1 MRKDM
6 KLFMCL
12 IVFMMMS
19 PIIVFADNNRIYTDK
34 YYSAYDNPS
43 EYPYKSDEFVQKI
56 YMSEEKKKTGADRKI
71 INETEYVYNS
81 LSFRYVVING
91 IIPTTNTYLSEVEI
105 FNNNSLVPYTY
116 SCTNCY
122 GNIQTNLNNGLY
134 YDDIDRPMFGS
145 FTMVIDLGEVYNPDN
160 IKMTIT
166 FANPNKEKMDT
177 KFNIWMLKNYPS
189 EVNETSTF
197 DDAVIYKNNN
207 ILNSNEEDTHKSIFL
222 SITEKDIV
230 SKVYDNKVYSDTELN
245 NLFYELVTSKTYTYK
260 EKFYKYYK
268 VKESIKKGVSRNQ
281 NNNNQI
287 INRLEEASTNNDSS
301 KLKVTDKLDNSKK
314 SDTNKNECFDYNKGK
329 LMNESDDSNKSFIS
343 IWVPAFFGT
352 FLVLLFISVYA
363 FYKLKKEKEVEE
375 DNE

>member
-1 MRKDM
+1 MNY
-6 KLFMCL
+6 
-12 IVFMMMS
+12 
-19 PIIVFADNNRIYTDK
+19 NN
-34 YYSAYDNPS
+34 
-43 EYPYKSDEFVQKI
+43 
-56 YMSEEKKKTGADRKI
+56 
-71 INETEYVYNS
+71 
-81 LSFRYVVING
+81 
-91 IIPTTNTYLSEVEI
+91 
-105 FNNNSLVPYTY
+105 
-116 SCTNCY
+116 
-122 GNIQTNLNNGLY
+122 
-134 YDDIDRPMFGS
+134 
-145 FTMVIDLGEVYNPDN
+145 
-160 IKMTIT
+160 
-166 FANPNKEKMDT
+166 
-177 KFNIWMLKNYPS
+177 
-189 EVNETSTF
+189 
-197 DDAVIYKNNN
+197 
-207 ILNSNEEDTHKSIFL
+207 LNSNEEDTHKSIFL